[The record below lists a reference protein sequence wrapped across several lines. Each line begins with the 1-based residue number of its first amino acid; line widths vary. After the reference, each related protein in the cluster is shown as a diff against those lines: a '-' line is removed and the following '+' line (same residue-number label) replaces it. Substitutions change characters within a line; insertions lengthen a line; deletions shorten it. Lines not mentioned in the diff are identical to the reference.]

1 MCIRNSGC
9 RLLLPPTVDRI
20 EADATVCTKFILTP
34 VGNSGKGSEQYIAGC
49 VLAAHQSLCSP
60 RPRASI
66 FRCGLDFLGSQ
77 AGVQNIQYRVVVI
90 LIYAYPITY
99 YTNCNHL

>member
-20 EADATVCTKFILTP
+20 EADATACTKFVLTP

-49 VLAAHQSLCSP
+49 VLAAPSRFAPLALEP
-60 RPRASI
+60 PFLDADSI
-66 FRCGLDFLGSQ
+66 F
-77 AGVQNIQYRVVVI
+77 
-90 LIYAYPITY
+90 
-99 YTNCNHL
+99 